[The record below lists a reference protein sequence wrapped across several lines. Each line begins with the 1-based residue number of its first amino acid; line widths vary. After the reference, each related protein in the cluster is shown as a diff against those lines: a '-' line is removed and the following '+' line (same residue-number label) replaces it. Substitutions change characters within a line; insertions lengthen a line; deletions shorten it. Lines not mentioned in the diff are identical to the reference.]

1 MPGNKKLLI
10 ILILILALGVFTAA
24 VLGRGYF
31 GASRGGEAEKS
42 HEDSLLTTEEAA
54 LLMRKIDHLLDESQ
68 KNKVHEADEIL
79 HLEMQNQDEG
89 RVLLSKSKN
98 NNTKDVANHE
108 DKEEKVQGRGGIIQG
123 LGRSG
128 GEYYRPYYSGLEESG
143 LQNGRIA
150 AQGQI
155 TSRGQSAQKG
165 ERLAGESK
173 STVYIVSKE
182 SRSQSLSS
190 QLSSSQSSSEKAL
203 VQSAKVISSPVSEF
217 SSQGGNLFPSSGK
230 ESENNK
236 DQSVNQD
243 ANKVNNDN
251 EGGDDDTSESAA
263 TTPFTFNFWGHV
275 NAAPGSWVSVYD
287 SKNNLLTKVRVRDD
301 GTYFLKINMDDP
313 GTPEE
318 EGMRIGD
325 RLIFRVGEKIAARGV
340 CQGDGLNLTQLD
352 LRVES

>member
-1 MPGNKKLLI
+1 
-10 ILILILALGVFTAA
+10 
-24 VLGRGYF
+24 
-31 GASRGGEAEKS
+31 
-42 HEDSLLTTEEAA
+42 
-54 LLMRKIDHLLDESQ
+54 MRKIDHLLDESQ
-68 KNKVHEADEIL
+68 KKNKVHEADEIL

-98 NNTKDVANHE
+98 NTKDVANQE
-108 DKEEKVQGRGGIIQG
+108 DKGEKVQGRGGIIQG

-143 LQNGRIA
+143 LQNGMIA

-155 TSRGQSAQKG
+155 MLRGQSAQKG
-165 ERLAGESK
+165 ERLAAESK

-190 QLSSSQSSSEKAL
+190 QLSSSEKAL
-203 VQSAKVISSPVSEF
+203 VQSAKVIPSPVSEF
-217 SSQGGNLFPSSGK
+217 SSQGGNIFPSSGK

-243 ANKVNNDN
+243 VNKVNNDN
-251 EGGDDDTSESAA
+251 EGGDEDTSESAA

-287 SKNNLLTKVRVRDD
+287 SKNNFLKKARVRDD
-301 GTYFLKINMDDP
+301 GTYFLKIDMDDA
-313 GTPEE
+313 GTPER

-325 RLIFRVGEKIAARGV
+325 PLIFRVGEKIAEPVPPAKGV